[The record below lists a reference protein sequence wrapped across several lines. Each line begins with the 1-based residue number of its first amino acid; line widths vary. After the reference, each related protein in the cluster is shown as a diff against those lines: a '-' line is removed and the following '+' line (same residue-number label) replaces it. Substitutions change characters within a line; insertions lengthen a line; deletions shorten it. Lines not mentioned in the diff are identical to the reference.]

1 MANRGTVDGDILEQE
16 IRAEMWVTFTVEE
29 FLDAAEAVFSEEE
42 LRKLRTEIT
51 KMIKNKSQEVKNGKT
66 NLPGT
71 EEKGI
76 H

>member
-1 MANRGTVDGDILEQE
+1 MANRGMADGDILEQE

-42 LRKLRTEIT
+42 LRQLRTEIT
-51 KMIKNKSQEVKNGKT
+51 KMIKNKSQEVNNGKT

>member
-1 MANRGTVDGDILEQE
+1 MANRGMADGDILEQE
-16 IRAEMWVTFTVEE
+16 ITTEMWVTFTVEE

-42 LRKLRTEIT
+42 LRQLRTEIT
-51 KMIKNKSQEVKNGKT
+51 KMIKNKSQEVNNGKT